1 MAATDVDDAAGLRGF
16 LNRGGFWRLL
26 LLVVVYLAIYLGAG
40 WISGHIGG
48 HFVDDDVLSSPGS
61 VFFQFTLAL
70 IVGAIVLT
78 VLTAYLGWN
87 RDLFGRQPIYRS
99 WWMWIAPLVVL
110 APIMLRVFGID
121 WGRDAVDVVALVLAT
136 GLLIGYVEE
145 LLTRGIGV
153 KMLRAGGHGEW
164 VVAALSSLVFA
175 LLHSINLLSG
185 QEVTTVA
192 FTIVYAFAFG
202 VLMYL
207 SQRVIGFLVGAMIL
221 HGLTD
226 PTTIL
231 AVGGVDELKTS
242 GHGSGLLDAAGL
254 VTFPLIALGF
264 ILLIFIRGRVSP
276 SLVEEPGTAGP
287 KTTSVQG

>member
-1 MAATDVDDAAGLRGF
+1 MAATDVDDAAGPRGF

-26 LLVVVYLAIYLGAG
+26 LLVVVYVAIYLGAG
-40 WISGHIGG
+40 FLSSRIGG
-48 HFVDDDVLSSPGS
+48 HFVDDDLLSSVGS
-61 VFFQFTLAL
+61 VFFQLTFAL
-70 IVGAIVLT
+70 VVGAIVLT

-87 RDLFGRQPIYRS
+87 SELFGRQRIYRS
-99 WWMWIAPLVVL
+99 WWMWIAPVVVL
-110 APIMLRVFGID
+110 TPIVLRVLGID
-121 WGRDAVDVVALVLAT
+121 WGRQALDVVAFLMVT

-153 KMLRAGGHGEW
+153 KMLRDGGHGEW
-164 VVAALSSLVFA
+164 AVAALSSLVFA
-175 LLHSINLLSG
+175 LIHSVNLLTG
-185 QEVTTVA
+185 QELTTVV

-231 AVGGVDELKTS
+231 AVGGVDELKTT
-242 GHGSGLLDAAGL
+242 GHGNGLLDAAGV

-264 ILLIFIRGRVSP
+264 ILLIFIRGRVAP
-276 SLVEEPGTAGP
+276 ALVEEAGTAGP
-287 KTTSVQG
+287 KTSSVEG

>member
-1 MAATDVDDAAGLRGF
+1 
-16 LNRGGFWRLL
+16 
-26 LLVVVYLAIYLGAG
+26 
-40 WISGHIGG
+40 
-48 HFVDDDVLSSPGS
+48 
-61 VFFQFTLAL
+61 
-70 IVGAIVLT
+70 
-78 VLTAYLGWN
+78 
-87 RDLFGRQPIYRS
+87 
-99 WWMWIAPLVVL
+99 MWIAPLVVL
-110 APIMLRVFGID
+110 TPIVLRVLGID
-121 WGRDAVDVVALVLAT
+121 WGRHAVDVVALVLVT

-164 VVAALSSLVFA
+164 AVAALSSLVFA

-185 QEVTTVA
+185 QELATVA

-207 SQRVIGFLVGAMIL
+207 TQRVIGFLVGAMIL

-242 GHGSGLLDAAGL
+242 GHTNGLLEAAGL
-254 VTFPLIALGF
+254 VTFPLVAFGF
-264 ILLIFIRGRVSP
+264 ILLIFIRGRVSAAR
-276 SLVEEPGTAGP
+276 VEEPGTA
-287 KTTSVQG
+287 TTVG